1 MSADNVLILIRD
13 KENPATPE
21 LEAHVAAEAKF
32 LESYLAK
39 NGIPW
44 RHYYGELKS
53 IYSIYQLQ
61 LISYCFD
68 IRPSGSKRPSDA
80 LHVASGEYWR

>member
-1 MSADNVLILIRD
+1 MSADNILILIRD
-13 KENPATPE
+13 EENPATPE

-44 RHYYGELKS
+44 RHYYGELLS
-53 IYSIYQLQ
+53 IYHCS
-61 LISYCFD
+61 
-68 IRPSGSKRPSDA
+68 
-80 LHVASGEYWR
+80 